1 MRNHFLPAT
10 APIGAELDDAGAE
23 MLYPRHRQSGM
34 RKSAKRFSARIPLQT
49 LESITFEVP
58 LLKPPLPIDRPTPI
72 ARLVGACCARP
83 WLVAGLGLVL
93 TIAAGGFAVSRFA
106 MTTNTDALLS
116 PKLEWR
122 QREAVYDRL
131 FPQHGDDIVVV
142 VDGKTPELAEAAA
155 AALAAKFPA
164 RSDLFTHV
172 ERPDGGDFFAR
183 EGLLYLSLRD
193 VQDSTAQMIKAQPF
207 LGPVA
212 ADPSVRGLMGGLS
225 TALSGV
231 RAGQASLADLDAPI
245 SGLAGAL
252 DKVNAGQPAFFSW
265 RALISGKA
273 PEPRELRHILLVKP
287 KLDFNDLQPG
297 DAAERAIRQAAQ
309 AAGLDAAHG
318 VSVRLTGPVPLQ
330 DEEFGSLADKL
341 LLIAGLAVSAILAML
356 WLAVR
361 SPRLIACILLTTFVG
376 LVTAAAWG
384 LLIFQRFN
392 VISVAFIPLFV
403 GLGIDFGIQFSVRFR
418 SDYADERALDE
429 ALISAGHGMG
439 YPLTLAAGAIAVGFL
454 AFAPTRY
461 VGVSQLG
468 VIAGVGML
476 IALALNLTLLPAL
489 IHLMRPT
496 RGGSDL
502 GHAPLERLDGW
513 VLGHRR
519 AVLLTAAVAAAGS
532 AALLPLL
539 HFDFNPMH
547 LRSARTESVATLNDL
562 TRDPD
567 QTPNSLNVLAP
578 SLAAAQPLAARL
590 ARLPEV
596 ADTITLQSLIPD
608 DQAPKLAA
616 ISDANTL
623 LDFTLNPIAV
633 SPPPSD
639 AEVASSLTATAGDLR
654 AAAGSAPGAPQD
666 HARRLAAALET
677 LAKAGPDR
685 RRAAEAAL
693 IPGLNTVLD
702 QMRASLQA
710 QPVTQASLPADLVRD
725 WIAPDGRA
733 RISVVPKGDSND
745 NHVLQAFTAAVTK
758 IAPDANG
765 APISIQNGGETVVG
779 AFIEAGALSFLA
791 ITALLFL
798 VLRRTRDVAITMAP
812 IVLTG
817 LLTLGSCVLI
827 GQPLNFANIIALPL
841 LFGIGVAFHIYFVMA
856 WRAGAA
862 HLLQSSLSRAI
873 FFSALTTATGFG
885 SLWASSHPGTASM
898 GKLLMISL
906 IWTLVSALL
915 FQPALMG
922 APKTNISDAGEP
934 LRPSS

>member
-1 MRNHFLPAT
+1 M
-10 APIGAELDDAGAE
+10 
-23 MLYPRHRQSGM
+23 
-34 RKSAKRFSARIPLQT
+34 
-49 LESITFEVP
+49 
-58 LLKPPLPIDRPTPI
+58 LPIDGPSPL
-72 ARLVGACCARP
+72 ARLVSACCRRP
-83 WLVAGLGLVL
+83 WLTVALALALGVL
-93 TIAAGGFAVSRFA
+93 AAVFAGGHFA

-116 PKLEWR
+116 PQLDWR
-122 QREAVYDRL
+122 QSEAAYDRL
-131 FPQHGDDIVVV
+131 FPQHDDEIVVV
-142 VDGKTPELAEAAA
+142 VDGKTPELAEEAAA
-155 AALAAKFPA
+155 GLAAKLTARPA
-164 RSDLFTHV
+164 LFAHV

-183 EGLLYLSLRD
+183 EGLLYLPVKD
-193 VQDSTAQMIKAQPF
+193 VEDATAQMIKAQPF
-207 LGPVA
+207 LGPMA
-212 ADPSVRGLMGGLS
+212 ADPSLRGLMGGLS
-225 TALSGV
+225 TALTGV
-231 RAGQASLADLDAPI
+231 RAGQSSLSDLDAPI
-245 SGLAGAL
+245 GGLADAL
-252 DKVNAGQPAFFSW
+252 DRVNAGQPAFFSW
-265 RALISGKA
+265 RALVSGKA
-273 PEPRELRHILLVKP
+273 PDARELRHILLVKP
-287 KLDFNDLQPG
+287 KLDYNDLQPG
-297 DAAERAIRQAAQ
+297 DAAETAIRQAAK
-309 AAGLDAAHG
+309 AMGFDAAHG
-318 VSVRLTGPVPLQ
+318 VRVRLTGSVPLQ
-330 DEEFGSLADKL
+330 DEEFGSLADRAA
-341 LLIAGLAVSAILAML
+341 LIAGLAVAAILLML

-361 SPRLIACILLTTFVG
+361 SPKLIGCILVTTFVG
-376 LVTAAAWG
+376 LVVAAAWG
-384 LLIFQRFN
+384 LLAFQRYN

-418 SDYADERALDE
+418 SDYAGGRSLAE
-429 ALISAGHGMG
+429 ALAWAAQGMG
-439 YPLTLAAGAIAVGFL
+439 YPLSLAAVAIAVGFL
-454 AFAPTRY
+454 AFAPTQY
-461 VGVSQLG
+461 AGVSQLG

-489 IHLMRPT
+489 ILLTRPG
-496 RGGSDL
+496 RGGRDI

-513 VLGHRR
+513 VLGNRR
-519 AVLLTAAVAAAGS
+519 LVLMTAGIAAAGS
-532 AALLPLL
+532 ALLLPLL

-547 LRSARTESVATLNDL
+547 LRSRLSESVATLDDL
-562 TRDPD
+562 AKDPEA
-567 QTPNSLNVLAP
+567 TPNTLSVLAP

-596 ADTITLQSLIPD
+596 GEAITLQSLIPD

-616 ISDANTL
+616 ISDADTL
-623 LDFTLNPIAV
+623 LDLTLNPISVA
-633 SPPPSD
+633 PPPSD
-639 AEVASSLTATAGDLR
+639 AETLASLTTTAADLR
-654 AAAGSAPGAPQD
+654 AAAGAAPGAAQD

-677 LAKAGPDR
+677 LAKGAADK

-693 IPGLNTVLD
+693 IPGLNTLLD

-710 QPVTQASLPADLVRD
+710 QPVSLASLPPDLVRD

-733 RISVVPKGDSND
+733 RIQVTPKGDPDD
-745 NHVLQAFTAAVTK
+745 NRVLEAFTEAVTR

-779 AFIEAGALSFLA
+779 AFIEAGALSFVA

-798 VLRRTRDVAITMAP
+798 VLRRPRDVVITMAP

-906 IWTLVSALL
+906 VWTLVSALL

-922 APKTNISDAGEP
+922 PPEARKAG
-934 LRPSS
+934 